1 MSQEMM
7 DKTCRGFAEALA
19 AREPVPGGGSA
30 SAFVGALGASLCGM
44 VARYGAT
51 NPALADRADDLTHA
65 FAQADELAQELVGL
79 VAEDVRA
86 YGQVSAAY
94 GISREDSARPAAIQD
109 ALHVAAMPPYRIMD
123 ACGRALALLEDMAD
137 KGSRQLLSDVACGAV
152 FCRAAMQ
159 GASLTLFANTTSMKD
174 RARAESLRLH
184 VTSCSIRGCRAP
196 TLWRAAPL
204 TPPGRGD
211 SHGRAAQRGSRCP
224 RFDRGTR
231 CSLRRSARARCCAD
245 AGHRAC
251 GRARGRPCPTSAVP
265 PSAAKRL
272 ALRLVAFCSLPMF
285 RRMSCWRLLRTSM
298 PNPLFTDA

>member
-51 NPALADRADDLTHA
+51 NPALADRA
-65 FAQADELAQELVGL
+65 
-79 VAEDVRA
+79 

-94 GISREDSARPAAIQD
+94 GIPRDDPARATAIQD

-152 FCRAAMQ
+152 FCRSAMQ

-174 RARAESLRLH
+174 RARAEELETACDELLD
-184 VTSCSIRGCRAP
+184 TWLPRADA
-196 TLWRAAPL
+196 LARRAADAARK
-204 TPPGRGD
+204 RG
-211 SHGRAAQRGSRCP
+211 
-224 RFDRGTR
+224 
-231 CSLRRSARARCCAD
+231 
-245 AGHRAC
+245 
-251 GRARGRPCPTSAVP
+251 
-265 PSAAKRL
+265 
-272 ALRLVAFCSLPMF
+272 
-285 RRMSCWRLLRTSM
+285 
-298 PNPLFTDA
+298 

>member
-7 DKTCRGFAEALA
+7 DKTCREFAQALA

-51 NPALADRADDLTHA
+51 NPALSDRADDLTRA

-94 GISREDSARPAAIQD
+94 GIPREDPARPAAIQD

-152 FCRAAMQ
+152 FCRAAC
-159 GASLTLFANTTSMKD
+159 
-174 RARAESLRLH
+174 RARA
-184 VTSCSIRGCRAP
+184 
-196 TLWRAAPL
+196 
-204 TPPGRGD
+204 
-211 SHGRAAQRGSRCP
+211 
-224 RFDRGTR
+224 
-231 CSLRRSARARCCAD
+231 
-245 AGHRAC
+245 
-251 GRARGRPCPTSAVP
+251 
-265 PSAAKRL
+265 
-272 ALRLVAFCSLPMF
+272 
-285 RRMSCWRLLRTSM
+285 
-298 PNPLFTDA
+298 

>member
-51 NPALADRADDLTHA
+51 NPALADRADDLTRA
-65 FAQADELAQELVGL
+65 FAQALVEL

-86 YGQVSAAY
+86 YGRVSAAY
-94 GISREDSARPAAIQD
+94 GIPRDDPARATAIQD

-174 RARAESLRLH
+174 RVRAKELETACDELLD
-184 VTSCSIRGCRAP
+184 TW
-196 TLWRAAPL
+196 L
-204 TPPGRGD
+204 
-211 SHGRAAQRGSRCP
+211 P
-224 RFDRGTR
+224 R
-231 CSLRRSARARCCAD
+231 AD
-245 AGHRAC
+245 ALARRASDA
-251 GRARGRPCPTSAVP
+251 AR
-265 PSAAKRL
+265 KRG
-272 ALRLVAFCSLPMF
+272 
-285 RRMSCWRLLRTSM
+285 
-298 PNPLFTDA
+298 

>member
-1 MSQEMM
+1 MRSAGVGRPTDIYDLKVRVRMSQEMM
-7 DKTCRGFAEALA
+7 DKTCRGFAE
-19 AREPVPGGGSA
+19 REPVPGGGSA

-51 NPALADRADDLTHA
+51 NPALADRADDLTRA

-94 GISREDSARPAAIQD
+94 GIPRDDPARATAIQD
-109 ALHVAAMPPYRIMD
+109 ALHVAALPPYRIMD

-174 RARAESLRLH
+174 RVRAEELETACDELLDTWLPRAEALARRASDAARK
-184 VTSCSIRGCRAP
+184 RG
-196 TLWRAAPL
+196 
-204 TPPGRGD
+204 
-211 SHGRAAQRGSRCP
+211 
-224 RFDRGTR
+224 
-231 CSLRRSARARCCAD
+231 
-245 AGHRAC
+245 
-251 GRARGRPCPTSAVP
+251 
-265 PSAAKRL
+265 
-272 ALRLVAFCSLPMF
+272 
-285 RRMSCWRLLRTSM
+285 
-298 PNPLFTDA
+298 

>member
-51 NPALADRADDLTHA
+51 NPALADRAADMKNA
-65 FAQADELAQELVGL
+65 FAQADEL
-79 VAEDVRA
+79 
-86 YGQVSAAY
+86 GQVSAAY
-94 GISREDSARPAAIQD
+94 GIPRDDPARPAAIQD

-174 RARAESLRLH
+174 RARAEELEAACDELLD
-184 VTSCSIRGCRAP
+184 TWLPRADA
-196 TLWRAAPL
+196 LARRAADAARK
-204 TPPGRGD
+204 RG
-211 SHGRAAQRGSRCP
+211 
-224 RFDRGTR
+224 
-231 CSLRRSARARCCAD
+231 
-245 AGHRAC
+245 
-251 GRARGRPCPTSAVP
+251 
-265 PSAAKRL
+265 
-272 ALRLVAFCSLPMF
+272 
-285 RRMSCWRLLRTSM
+285 
-298 PNPLFTDA
+298 

>member
-7 DKTCRGFAEALA
+7 DKTCREFAQALA

-51 NPALADRADDLTHA
+51 NPALADRADDLARA
-65 FAQADELAQELVGL
+65 FAQADELSQELVEL

-94 GISREDSARPAAIQD
+94 GIPRDDPAR

-123 ACGRALALLEDMAD
+123 TCGRALALLEDMAD

-174 RARAESLRLH
+174 RARAKELETACDELLD
-184 VTSCSIRGCRAP
+184 TW
-196 TLWRAAPL
+196 L
-204 TPPGRGD
+204 
-211 SHGRAAQRGSRCP
+211 P
-224 RFDRGTR
+224 R
-231 CSLRRSARARCCAD
+231 AD
-245 AGHRAC
+245 ALARRASDA
-251 GRARGRPCPTSAVP
+251 AR
-265 PSAAKRL
+265 KRG
-272 ALRLVAFCSLPMF
+272 
-285 RRMSCWRLLRTSM
+285 
-298 PNPLFTDA
+298 

>member
-7 DKTCRGFAEALA
+7 DKTCREFAQALA

-51 NPALADRADDLTHA
+51 NPALGDRADDLTRA

-94 GISREDSARPAAIQD
+94 GIPREDPARPAAIQD
-109 ALHVAAMPPYRIMD
+109 ALRVAAMPPYRIMD

-137 KGSRQLLSDVACGAV
+137 KGSRQLLSDVACGA
-152 FCRAAMQ
+152 AMQ

-174 RARAESLRLH
+174 RARAEELEAACDELLD
-184 VTSCSIRGCRAP
+184 TWLPRADA
-196 TLWRAAPL
+196 LARRAADAARK
-204 TPPGRGD
+204 RG
-211 SHGRAAQRGSRCP
+211 
-224 RFDRGTR
+224 
-231 CSLRRSARARCCAD
+231 
-245 AGHRAC
+245 
-251 GRARGRPCPTSAVP
+251 
-265 PSAAKRL
+265 
-272 ALRLVAFCSLPMF
+272 
-285 RRMSCWRLLRTSM
+285 
-298 PNPLFTDA
+298 

>member
-51 NPALADRADDLTHA
+51 NPALADRADDLARA
-65 FAQADELAQELVGL
+65 FAQADELSQELVEL

-94 GISREDSARPAAIQD
+94 GIPRDDPARATAIQD

-174 RARAESLRLH
+174 RA
-184 VTSCSIRGCRAP
+184 
-196 TLWRAAPL
+196 
-204 TPPGRGD
+204 
-211 SHGRAAQRGSRCP
+211 
-224 RFDRGTR
+224 
-231 CSLRRSARARCCAD
+231 
-245 AGHRAC
+245 AC
-251 GRARGRPCPTSAVP
+251 
-265 PSAAKRL
+265 
-272 ALRLVAFCSLPMF
+272 
-285 RRMSCWRLLRTSM
+285 
-298 PNPLFTDA
+298 

>member
-1 MSQEMM
+1 MM

-51 NPALADRADDLTHA
+51 NPALADRADDLTRA

-94 GISREDSARPAAIQD
+94 GIPREDPARPAAIQD

-123 ACGRALALLEDMAD
+123 ACGRAPRS
-137 KGSRQLLSDVACGAV
+137 SRR
-152 FCRAAMQ
+152 RAM
-159 GASLTLFANTTSMKD
+159 
-174 RARAESLRLH
+174 
-184 VTSCSIRGCRAP
+184 SCWIRGYRAP
-196 TLWRAAPL
+196 MRWRAALP

-224 RFDRGTR
+224 CFD
-231 CSLRRSARARCCAD
+231 
-245 AGHRAC
+245 
-251 GRARGRPCPTSAVP
+251 
-265 PSAAKRL
+265 
-272 ALRLVAFCSLPMF
+272 
-285 RRMSCWRLLRTSM
+285 
-298 PNPLFTDA
+298 